1 MPVEIKPLKGFVNPI
16 NNESNT
22 LSLLVKSDYELN
34 EHLHESKQK
43 LVISLTSI
51 INHLKD
57 AQEIN
62 FYHKLEIP
70 SFYKG
75 KLDYPRT
82 RYYKMSS
89 NSLERDLDDSFKDVI
104 RLCSNRFNSHFV
116 NVVAKKNSEVLKLDK
131 DNFLEVNHIIRD
143 AISNIKKYQY
153 LFVDNIPFE
162 KTMRKIEKKNRYIV
176 KQTKIVNKRY
186 RSVLKQHIE
195 YLTL

>member
-1 MPVEIKPLKGFVNPI
+1 MPVEIKPLKGFSNPI

-22 LSLLVKSDYELN
+22 LSLLVKSDYGLN
-34 EHLHESKQK
+34 EHLQKSKQK
-43 LVISLTSI
+43 LLNSLTSI

-57 AQEIN
+57 AQEIH
-62 FYHKLEIP
+62 FYHKLETP

-75 KLDYPRT
+75 RLDYPRT
-82 RYYKMSS
+82 RFYKISS
-89 NSLERDLDDSFKDVI
+89 NSLKRDLDDSFKDVI
-104 RLCSNRFNSHFV
+104 RLCPNGFNSHFV
-116 NVVAKKNSEVLKLDK
+116 NVVAKKNNKVLKLDK

-162 KTMRKIEKKNRYIV
+162 KTMRKIEKKYIYID
-176 KQTKIVNKRY
+176 KQIKIVNKRY
-186 RSVLKQHIE
+186 LSVLKQHIE